1 MQPLEPLPDRL
12 RQLFFEQFTVADI
25 AEVCASF
32 DAERP
37 ADEVRAFM
45 EARDFSQVGVRAE
58 GFLRGYVRLEELSDG
73 TCGDVMREFSDDDV
87 LPESASLLE
96 VIKAVGVYRRCFV
109 SGMGE
114 VIGIVTLR
122 DFEKPAV
129 RMWLFGL
136 ITMVEMRLVEE
147 IRHRHPHESWTA
159 ELSEG
164 RVAKARQLCEER
176 QRRKQSVELIDCLQ
190 FSDKAQIV
198 LRIEEIRERMGVA
211 SRESGQKLFRRLE
224 ELRNNLA
231 HAQELAATDWKSIVG
246 VALRMEQILGVR

>member
-25 AEVCASF
+25 AEVLASF

-37 ADEVRAFM
+37 ASEVRAFM
-45 EARDFSQVGVRAE
+45 EQHDFNQVGIRSH
-58 GFLRGYVRLEELSDG
+58 GFVRGYVRLEDLGEGS
-73 TCGDVMREFSDDDV
+73 CGDAMREFGDDDV
-87 LPESASLLE
+87 LHESASLLE
-96 VIKAVGVYRRCFV
+96 VIKAVGVYRRSFV
-109 SGMGE
+109 SALGK
-114 VIGIVTLR
+114 VIGIVTLS

-147 IRHRHPHESWTA
+147 IRHRYPNESWTA
-159 ELSEG
+159 ELSDG

-176 QRRKQSVELIDCLQ
+176 RRRKQVVELIDCLQ

-198 LRIEEIRERMGVA
+198 LRIEEIRSRMGVA